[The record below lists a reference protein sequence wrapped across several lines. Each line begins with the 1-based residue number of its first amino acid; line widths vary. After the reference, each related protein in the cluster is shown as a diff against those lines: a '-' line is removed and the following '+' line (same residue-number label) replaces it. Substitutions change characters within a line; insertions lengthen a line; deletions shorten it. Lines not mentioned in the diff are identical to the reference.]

1 MIVMFMKITNDQKEK
16 LVENVQRFFVEE
28 GLEEIG
34 RFQAERLIEQM
45 IKELGPYAY
54 NQAIQD
60 ARQLVVDKLTNME
73 EDLYVLEK
81 PIK

>member
-1 MIVMFMKITNDQKEK
+1 MFMKITNDQKEK
-16 LVENVQRFFVEE
+16 LVENVQQFFVEE

>member
-1 MIVMFMKITNDQKEK
+1 MFMKITNDQKEK

>member
-1 MIVMFMKITNDQKEK
+1 MFMKLTNEQKEK
-16 LVENVQRFFVEE
+16 LVENVQQFFIEE